1 MPTNGRSA
9 RRKKICSSVERRSNF
24 AAQMARRKKFVVD
37 KTTAVLQSHSGEK
50 IFGAEILLQA

>member
-1 MPTNGRSA
+1 L
-9 RRKKICSSVERRSNF
+9 SVERRSNF